1 MVYDKWYTTYFFV
14 KPALIGW
21 SNRKKVSRGSPVEKR
36 QGFGDCFGKHVSSV
50 CFELRLS
57 T

>member
-1 MVYDKWYTTYFFV
+1 MTNGIQHIFFV